1 MIVVPQLF
9 AAWFGWGLITVCT
22 AIVAFAGFMMLLPE
36 PRAVSLNNGVFRVTH
51 LVLELLAV
59 LRNFADEH

>member
-1 MIVVPQLF
+1 M
-9 AAWFGWGLITVCT
+9 TVCA

-36 PRAVSLNNGVFRVTH
+36 PQAVSLNNGVFRVTH
-51 LVLELLAV
+51 LVLELLAA